1 VEHEASRRLKTELM
15 IQIDGL
21 VKNNDNIF
29 ILMASNLPWCL
40 DSALLRRLE
49 KRIYVGLP
57 DEIERSLY
65 IKKMLNNRSK
75 LTEEQ

>member
-1 VEHEASRRLKTELM
+1 M